1 MRAILL
7 ILFSS
12 LCLHSRAQ
20 KTLVMGDK
28 TYEPQ
33 IRSVQCYPNQP
44 TEGNASLP
52 AVARMDNQN
61 LLLEFDDLR
70 DQRNNYY
77 ARLMHCNFDW
87 TKSGLMDL
95 DFMREYNEFPIN
107 DYQFS
112 GNTHIPYV
120 HYRYQVPPV
129 KLPGNYLIMVYRDG
143 NRQDLILTRRILIFD
158 GRVSLVPDD
167 QIAGLGNIRSTNQA
181 LNFVVNYPEME
192 VLNPMAS
199 VHVVIR
205 QNQRWDNA
213 KYDVKPSFI
222 REDVSQLEYR
232 FFDMD
237 KTFSG
242 GNEFRFVDFRSLN
255 SPGQNTGRLD
265 KSIKPYE
272 LFVAL
277 DGPRGGQPYS
287 QYPDMNGSF
296 APANLDYNDDPAI
309 TCNYVQVNFGLKSPK
324 LKNDVYVIGAFNG
337 WDKNAENKMDY
348 DADRGLYSRRMLLK
362 QGFYN
367 YEYWVAAPDDPN
379 QIEGDHFETENVYE
393 VLVYYKPFQPN
404 ADLLVGYF
412 VIPVNP
418 R

>member
-1 MRAILL
+1 MRTSLL
-7 ILFSS
+7 ILFSAVCINS
-12 LCLHSRAQ
+12 WAQ
-20 KTLVMGDK
+20 KTLIVGDK
-28 TYEPQ
+28 TYEPE

-44 TEGNASLP
+44 TEGNTILP
-52 AVARMDNQN
+52 AVARMDSQN

-77 ARLMHCNFDW
+77 GRLMHCNFDW

-107 DYQFS
+107 DYQYS

-120 HYRYQVPPV
+120 HYRFPIPTV
-129 KLPGNYLIMVYRDG
+129 KVPGNYLIMVYRDG
-143 NRQDLILTRRILIFD
+143 NKQDLVLTRRIVIFD
-158 GRVSLVPDD
+158 SRVSFIPDD
-167 QIAGLGNIRSTNQA
+167 QISGLGNIRSTNQA

-192 VLNPMAS
+192 MINPMAS

-222 REDVSQLEYR
+222 REDASQLEYR

-265 KSIKPYE
+265 KMRKPYE

-277 DGPRGGQPYS
+277 DAPRGNQPYS

-296 APANLDYNDDPAI
+296 TPANLDYNDDPAI
-309 TCNYVQVNFGLKSPK
+309 TANYLQVNFGLKSPK
-324 LKNDVYVIGAFNG
+324 LKQDVYVIGAFNG
-337 WDKNAENKMDY
+337 YDKSSENKMDY
-348 DADRGLYSRRMLLK
+348 DADKGLYTRRTLLK

-367 YEYWVAAPDDPN
+367 YEYWVDSPDNPN
-379 QIEGDHFETENVYE
+379 QIEGDYFQTENMYE
-393 VLVYYKPFQPN
+393 VLVYYRPFQPN

-412 VIPVNP
+412 VIPVNA